1 METKIILTKDNS
13 PTIFNETL
21 NATYHSINGALQ
33 ESMHVFI
40 NNGLLNII
48 SQHSELN
55 ILEVGM
61 GTGLN
66 VLLSIIESQKFF
78 DKIFN
83 YLAVEKY
90 PLSTSKIKELSNYLP
105 FKDFK
110 NIFYQI
116 HSNNKEEFFENFK
129 LIKFYEDV
137 NLTLNKIEDESI
149 HLVYYDA
156 FAPSS
161 QPEMWNKEIFEKLF
175 LKMKSKGVLVTFCAK
190 GEFKRILKSI
200 GFVVDSLPGANS
212 KREMTRAIKP

>member
-13 PTIFNETL
+13 PTIFDETL

-40 NNGLLNII
+40 NNGLLNVITKY
-48 SQHSELN
+48 SELN

-66 VLLSIIESQKFF
+66 VLLSISECQKFL
-78 DKIFN
+78 DKKIN
-83 YLAVEKY
+83 YLAIEKF
-90 PLSTSKIKELSNYLP
+90 PLSKSIIDELSNYLP

-137 NLTLNKIEDESI
+137 KMALNKIEEESI

-175 LKMKSKGVLVTFCAK
+175 LKMKSLGVLVTFCAK
-190 GEFKRILKSI
+190 GEFKRNLKSI
-200 GFVVDSLPGANS
+200 GFVVESLPGANG

>member
-40 NNGLLNII
+40 NNGLLNIL
-48 SQHSELN
+48 SKHSELN

-78 DKIFN
+78 DKKIN
-83 YLAVEKY
+83 YLAIEKF
-90 PLSTSKIKELSNYLP
+90 PLSKSIINELSNYWP

-116 HSNNKEEFFENFK
+116 HSNNIEEFSENFI

-137 NLTLNKIEDESI
+137 NKTLNKIEEESI

-175 LKMKSKGVLVTFCAK
+175 LKIKSKGVLVTFCAK
-190 GEFKRILKSI
+190 GEFKRNLKSI
-200 GFVVDSLPGANS
+200 RFVVESLPGANG

>member
-13 PTIFNETL
+13 PTLFNETL
-21 NATYHSINGALQ
+21 NASYHSINGALQ
-33 ESMHVFI
+33 ESMHIFI

-48 SQHSELN
+48 SKYSELN

-78 DKIFN
+78 DKKIN
-83 YLAVEKY
+83 YLAIEKC
-90 PLSTSKIKELSNYLP
+90 PLSNSILTEVSNYLP

-116 HSNNKEEFFENFK
+116 HSNNKEEIIENFR

-137 NLTLNKIEDESI
+137 HQALNKIEDEST

-175 LKMKSKGVLVTFCAK
+175 MKMKSDGILVTFCAK
-190 GEFKRILKSI
+190 GEFKRNLKSI
-200 GFVVDSLPGANS
+200 GFVVESLPGANG
-212 KREMTRAIKP
+212 KREMTRSIKP